1 MKPLHVWMDGEVRVG
16 GQCSVM
22 EHGLHYGTGVFE
34 GIRAYPTEHGVAVF
48 RLDDHLARM
57 QRGADVLGMTLD
69 IAAVKAAVRRLL
81 FVNEQRSA
89 YVRPIAFYG
98 GGSLHLDV
106 DQLLTRVVVATLPW
120 RSHLGEAS
128 EAHGVSLGVSE
139 MRRNAHVAIPN
150 LKLCG
155 GYVNAILAKKAAV
168 FAGFNEAL
176 FVDEQ
181 GMVCEATG
189 ENVFAVFG
197 DDVVAV
203 RHPDALPGITRDAVL
218 QMSGGREAEM
228 RVDELAT
235 ADEIFLTG
243 TSAEIAPV
251 TRFGERTLP
260 VGQVTRELQRL
271 YQDVVHGRSASHHQ
285 WLTVVDW

>member
-1 MKPLHVWMDGEVRVG
+1 MKPLHVWMDGEVCVG

-34 GIRAYPTEHGVAVF
+34 GIRAYPTAKGVGVF
-48 RLDDHLARM
+48 RLKEHLERM
-57 QRGADVLGMTLD
+57 DRGANCLGMDFDSKAVHEAIGQLITL
-69 IAAVKAAVRRLL
+69 
-81 FVNEQRSA
+81 NEQRSA
-89 YVRPIAFYG
+89 YVRPIAFFG

-106 DQLLTRVVVATLPW
+106 DNLLTRVVVATLPW

-128 EAHGVSLGVSE
+128 EEKGVTLGVSA
-139 MRRNAHVAIPN
+139 MQRNSRSAIPN

-155 GYVNAILAKKAAV
+155 GYVNSILAKRAASM
-168 FAGFNEAL
+168 AGFEEAL

-197 DDVVAV
+197 DQVVAV
-203 RHPDALPGITRDAVL
+203 KHPDALPGITRNSVL
-218 QMSGGREAEM
+218 ELSGGREAEM
-228 RVDELAT
+228 SLAELES

-243 TSAEIAPV
+243 TSAEVAPV
-251 TRFGERTLP
+251 TRLGEREL
-260 VGQVTRELQRL
+260 GIGSITRDIQQT
-271 YQDVVHGRSASHHQ
+271 YQDVVHGRSDAYSD
-285 WLTVVDW
+285 WLTIVN